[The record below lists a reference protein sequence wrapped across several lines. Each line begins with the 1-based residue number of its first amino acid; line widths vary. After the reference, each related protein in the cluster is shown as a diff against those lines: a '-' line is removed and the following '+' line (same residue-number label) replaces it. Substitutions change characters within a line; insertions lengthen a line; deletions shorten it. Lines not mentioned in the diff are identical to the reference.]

1 MPEILLFTKPGCQK
15 CDYIKERVP
24 EGLDVSYVDTSTAEG
39 LAEAA
44 YYEILGKHTPIL
56 VVDDQVTEGAI
67 AIMARLNELAG
78 NGVKA

>member
-15 CDYIKERVP
+15 CDYVKEHLPAGIKIN
-24 EGLDVSYVDTSTAEG
+24 YVDTSTADG

-67 AIMARLNELAG
+67 AIMNRLNELAD
-78 NGVKA
+78 NGQSA